1 MIDILYIIWNANP
14 EIISGFPP
22 RWYGLLFAGG
32 FLIGSYIMRWIYK
45 LDGRDPEEVER
56 LTLYMVISTIVG
68 ARLGHCLFY
77 DPVYYLS
84 NPLKILYIWE
94 GGLASHG
101 AAISI
106 ILGMIIYSKKVNE
119 SFFWVMDRIVIV
131 VCLAGA
137 FIRTGNFM
145 NSEILGLPTN
155 NENGVVFV
163 RTVND
168 ILKYRF
174 DGRVEEISFHKRNSE
189 FSENG
194 VPITIRLKY
203 GSDVG
208 LDQFSENNY
217 YKSNVKSYL
226 IGYEGIRNHIYH
238 EPSQDL
244 EYKIFKNGDTYYAEI
259 YTIGIPRHPAQ
270 MYEAFYCLLLFISL
284 LSLWY
289 FRRGALKDGFIFSI
303 FMIALWS
310 LRILDEMLKEN
321 QVDWESD
328 IPLNMGQWL
337 SIPMIILGLI
347 IFFKTYPR
355 SKTTN

>member
-1 MIDILYIIWNANP
+1 MINLFYIIWNANP
-14 EIISGFPP
+14 EIISGLPP
-22 RWYGLLFAGG
+22 RWYGLLFALG

-56 LTLYMVISTIVG
+56 LTLYMVIATIIG
-68 ARLGHCLFY
+68 ARVGHCLFY

-106 ILGMIIYSKKVNE
+106 ILGMVIYSRKVNE
-119 SFFWVMDRIVIV
+119 KFFWVMDRIVIV

-145 NSEILGLPTN
+145 NSEILGLPT
-155 NENGVVFV
+155 ESGNGVVFAKS
-163 RTVND
+163 VND
-168 ILKYRF
+168 ILMFRF
-174 DGRVEEISFHKRNSE
+174 DGRVDEINFIKRSGE
-189 FSENG
+189 ITENG

-203 GSDVG
+203 GEGVG
-208 LDQFSENNY
+208 VDELSENNY

-226 IGYEGIRNHIYH
+226 MGYEGIRNHIY
-238 EPSQDL
+238 EESDKEL
-244 EYKIFKNGDTYYAEI
+244 DYKLFKNGNTYYAEI

-270 MYEAFYCLLLFISL
+270 MYEALYCLLLFISL

-289 FRRGALKDGFIFSI
+289 FKRESLKDGFIFSI
-303 FMIALWS
+303 FMIVLWS
-310 LRILDEMLKEN
+310 LRIIDELFKEN
-321 QVDWESD
+321 QVDWEAD

-347 IFFKTYPR
+347 IFIKTYPSR
-355 SKTTN
+355 KKL

>member
-1 MIDILYIIWNANP
+1 MINLFYIIWHAKP
-14 EIISGFPP
+14 EIISGLPR
-22 RWYGLLFAGG
+22 RWYGLLFALG

-56 LTLYMVISTIVG
+56 LTLYMVIATIVG

-77 DPVYYLS
+77 DPIYYLS
-84 NPLKILYIWE
+84 NTIKILYIWE

-106 ILGMIIYSKKVNE
+106 ILGMVIYSRKVNE
-119 SFFWVMDRIVIV
+119 NFFWVMDRIVIV

-145 NSEILGLPTN
+145 NSEILGLPTDSG
-155 NENGVVFV
+155 NGVVFAKS
-163 RTVND
+163 VND
-168 ILKYRF
+168 ILKFRF
-174 DGRVEEISFHKRNSE
+174 DGRVEDITFHKRDGNIT
-189 FSENG
+189 ENG

-203 GSDVG
+203 GEGVG
-208 LDQFSENNY
+208 VDENSENNY

-226 IGYEGIRNHIYH
+226 MGYEGIRSHIYE
-238 EPSQDL
+238 EPNEEL
-244 EYKIFKNGDTYYAEI
+244 NYKIFKNGDVYYAEI

-270 MYEAFYCLLLFISL
+270 MYEALYCLLLFVTL

-289 FRRGALKDGFIFSI
+289 FKRESLKDGFIFSI
-303 FMIALWS
+303 FMIVLWS
-310 LRILDEMLKEN
+310 LRIIDELFKEN
-321 QVDWESD
+321 QVDWEAD

-347 IFFKTYPR
+347 IFIKTFP
-355 SKTTN
+355 SKK

>member
-1 MIDILYIIWNANP
+1 MMNLFYIIWNANP
-14 EIISGFPP
+14 EIISGLPP
-22 RWYGLLFAGG
+22 RWYGLLFALG

-56 LTLYMVISTIVG
+56 LTLYMVVATIVG
-68 ARLGHCLFY
+68 ARVGHCLFY
-77 DPVYYLS
+77 DPIYYLS

-106 ILGMIIYSKKVNE
+106 ILGMVIYSRKVNE
-119 SFFWVMDRIVIV
+119 TFFWVMDRIVIV

-145 NSEILGLPTN
+145 NSEILGLPT
-155 NENGVVFV
+155 ESGSGVVFAKS
-163 RTVND
+163 VND
-168 ILKYRF
+168 ILIFRF
-174 DGRVEEISFHKRNSE
+174 DGRVDDISFHKRSDE
-189 FSENG
+189 MTENG

-203 GSDVG
+203 GDGVG
-208 LDQFSENNY
+208 VDELSENNY

-226 IGYEGIRNHIYH
+226 MGYEGIRNHIYE
-238 EPSQDL
+238 EPNKELDYRL
-244 EYKIFKNGDTYYAEI
+244 FKNGDTYYAEI

-270 MYEAFYCLLLFISL
+270 MYEALYCLLLFVSL

-289 FRRGALKDGFIFSI
+289 FKRESLKDGFIFSI
-303 FMIALWS
+303 FMIVLWS
-310 LRILDEMLKEN
+310 LRIIDELFKEN
-321 QVDWESD
+321 QVDWEAD

-337 SIPMIILGLI
+337 SIPMIILGII
-347 IFFKTYPR
+347 IFIKTYP
-355 SKTTN
+355 SKK

>member
-1 MIDILYIIWNANP
+1 MINLFYIIWNANP
-14 EIISGFPP
+14 EIISGLPP
-22 RWYGLLFAGG
+22 RWYGLLFALG

-56 LTLYMVISTIVG
+56 LTLYMVVATVVG
-68 ARLGHCLFY
+68 ARVGHCLFY

-84 NPLKILYIWE
+84 NPIKILYIWE

-106 ILGMIIYSKKVNE
+106 ILGMVIYTRKVNE
-119 SFFWVMDRIVIV
+119 KFFWVMDRIVIV

-145 NSEILGLPTN
+145 NSEILGLPT
-155 NENGVVFV
+155 ESGNGVVFAKS
-163 RTVND
+163 VND
-168 ILKYRF
+168 ILMFRF
-174 DGRVEEISFHKRNSE
+174 DGRVDEISFFKRSDEISE
-189 FSENG
+189 KG

-203 GSDVG
+203 GEGVG
-208 LDQFSENNY
+208 VDELSENNY

-226 IGYEGIRNHIYH
+226 MGYEGIRSHIYE
-238 EPSQDL
+238 EPDKEL
-244 EYKIFKNGDTYYAEI
+244 DYKIFKNGNNYYAEI
-259 YTIGIPRHPAQ
+259 YTLGIPRHPAQ
-270 MYEAFYCLLLFISL
+270 MYEALYCLLLFISL

-289 FRRGALKDGFIFSI
+289 FKRGSLKDGFIFSI
-303 FMIALWS
+303 FMIVLWS
-310 LRILDEMLKEN
+310 LRIIDELFKEN
-321 QVDWESD
+321 QVDWEAE

-347 IFFKTYPR
+347 IFIKTYP
-355 SKTTN
+355 SKK

>member
-1 MIDILYIIWNANP
+1 M
-14 EIISGFPP
+14 
-22 RWYGLLFAGG
+22 GLGVFAFG

-56 LTLYMVISTIVG
+56 LTLYMVVATIVG
-68 ARLGHCLFY
+68 ARVGHCLFY
-77 DPVYYLS
+77 DPIYYLS

-106 ILGMIIYSKKVNE
+106 ILGMVIYSRKVNE
-119 SFFWVMDRIVIV
+119 TFFWVMDRIVIV

-145 NSEILGLPTN
+145 NSEILGLPT
-155 NENGVVFV
+155 ESGSGVVFAKS
-163 RTVND
+163 VND
-168 ILKYRF
+168 ILMFRF
-174 DGRVEEISFHKRNSE
+174 DGRVDEISFHKRSGE
-189 FSENG
+189 MTENG

-203 GSDVG
+203 GDGVG
-208 LDQFSENNY
+208 VDELSENNY

-226 IGYEGIRNHIYH
+226 MGYEGIRNHIY
-238 EPSQDL
+238 EESDKEL
-244 EYKIFKNGDTYYAEI
+244 DYRLFKNGNTYYAEI

-270 MYEAFYCLLLFISL
+270 MYEALYCLLLFVSL

-289 FRRGALKDGFIFSI
+289 FKRESLKDGFIFSI
-303 FMIALWS
+303 FMIVLWS
-310 LRILDEMLKEN
+310 LRIIDELFKEN
-321 QVDWESD
+321 QVDWEAD

-337 SIPMIILGLI
+337 SIPMIILGII
-347 IFFKTYPR
+347 IFIKTYP
-355 SKTTN
+355 SKK

>member
-1 MIDILYIIWNANP
+1 MMNLYYIIWNANP
-14 EIISGFPP
+14 EIISGLPP
-22 RWYGLLFAGG
+22 RWYGLLFALG

-56 LTLYMVISTIVG
+56 LTLYMVVATIVG
-68 ARLGHCLFY
+68 ARVGHCLFY
-77 DPVYYLS
+77 DPIYYLS

-106 ILGMIIYSKKVNE
+106 ILGMVIYSRKVNE
-119 SFFWVMDRIVIV
+119 TFFWVMDRIVIV

-145 NSEILGLPTN
+145 NSEILGLPT
-155 NENGVVFV
+155 ESGSGVVFAKS
-163 RTVND
+163 VND
-168 ILKYRF
+168 ILMFRF
-174 DGRVEEISFHKRNSE
+174 DGRVDEISFHERSGE
-189 FSENG
+189 MTENG

-203 GSDVG
+203 GDGVG
-208 LDQFSENNY
+208 VDELSENNY

-226 IGYEGIRNHIYH
+226 MGYEGIRNHIY
-238 EPSQDL
+238 EESDKEL
-244 EYKIFKNGDTYYAEI
+244 DYRLFKNENTYYAEI

-270 MYEAFYCLLLFISL
+270 MYEALYCLLLFVSL

-289 FRRGALKDGFIFSI
+289 FKRESLKDGFIFSI
-303 FMIALWS
+303 FMIVLWS
-310 LRILDEMLKEN
+310 LRIIDELFKEN
-321 QVDWESD
+321 QVDWEAD

-337 SIPMIILGLI
+337 SIPMIILGII
-347 IFFKTYPR
+347 IFIKTYP
-355 SKTTN
+355 SKK

>member
-1 MIDILYIIWNANP
+1 MINLFYIIWNANP
-14 EIISGFPP
+14 EIISGLPP
-22 RWYGLLFAGG
+22 RWYGLLFALG

-56 LTLYMVISTIVG
+56 LTLYMVIATIIG
-68 ARLGHCLFY
+68 ARVGHCLFY

-106 ILGMIIYSKKVNE
+106 ILGMVIYSRKVNE
-119 SFFWVMDRIVIV
+119 KFFWVMDRIVIV

-145 NSEILGLPTN
+145 NSEILGLPT
-155 NENGVVFV
+155 ESGNGVVFAKS
-163 RTVND
+163 VND
-168 ILKYRF
+168 ILMFRF
-174 DGRVEEISFHKRNSE
+174 DGRIDEISFHKRSGE
-189 FSENG
+189 MTENG

-203 GSDVG
+203 GDGVG
-208 LDQFSENNY
+208 VDELSENNY

-226 IGYEGIRNHIYH
+226 MGYEGIRNHIY
-238 EPSQDL
+238 EESDKEL
-244 EYKIFKNGDTYYAEI
+244 DYRLFKNGNTYYAEI

-270 MYEAFYCLLLFISL
+270 MYEALYCLLLFVSL

-289 FRRGALKDGFIFSI
+289 FKRESLKDGFIFSI
-303 FMIALWS
+303 FMIVLWS
-310 LRILDEMLKEN
+310 LRIIDELFKEN
-321 QVDWESD
+321 QVDWEAD

-337 SIPMIILGLI
+337 SIPMIILGII
-347 IFFKTYPR
+347 IFIKTYP
-355 SKTTN
+355 SKK

>member
-1 MIDILYIIWNANP
+1 MIEILYFIWNANP

-56 LTLYMVISTIVG
+56 LTLYMVIATIIG

-84 NPLKILYIWE
+84 NPIKILYIWE
-94 GGLASHG
+94 GGFASHG

-106 ILGMIIYSKKVNE
+106 ILGMVIYSRKVNE

-174 DGRVEEISFHKRNSE
+174 DGRVDEITFHKRNSE
-189 FSENG
+189 ATEYG
-194 VPITIRLKY
+194 VPITIRMKY
-203 GSDVG
+203 GSNVG
-208 LDQFSENNY
+208 VDEQAENNY

-226 IGYEGIRNHIYH
+226 IGYEGIRNHIY
-238 EPSQDL
+238 QDPNVDL
-244 EYKIFKNGDTYYAEI
+244 DYKIFRNGNTYYAEI

-270 MYEAFYCLLLFISL
+270 MYEALYCLLLFISL
-284 LSLWY
+284 LSIWY
-289 FRRGALKDGFIFSI
+289 FKRESLNDGFIFSI

-310 LRILDEMLKEN
+310 LRILDETLKEN
-321 QVDWESD
+321 QVDWEAD

-347 IFFKTYPR
+347 IFYKTYP
-355 SKTTN
+355 SKKSS

>member
-1 MIDILYIIWNANP
+1 MMNLFYIIWNANP
-14 EIISGFPP
+14 EIISGLPP
-22 RWYGLLFAGG
+22 RWYGLLFALG

-56 LTLYMVISTIVG
+56 LTLYMVVATIVG
-68 ARLGHCLFY
+68 ARVGHCLFY

-106 ILGMIIYSKKVNE
+106 ILGMVIYSRKVNE
-119 SFFWVMDRIVIV
+119 KFFWVMDRIVIV

-145 NSEILGLPTN
+145 NSEILGLPT
-155 NENGVVFV
+155 ESGNGVVF
-163 RTVND
+163 TKSVND
-168 ILKYRF
+168 ILMFRF
-174 DGRVEEISFHKRNSE
+174 DGRVDEINFIKRSGE
-189 FSENG
+189 ITENG

-203 GSDVG
+203 GEGVG
-208 LDQFSENNY
+208 VDELSENNY

-226 IGYEGIRNHIYH
+226 MGYEGIRNHIY
-238 EPSQDL
+238 EESDKEL
-244 EYKIFKNGDTYYAEI
+244 DYKLFKNGNTYYAEI

-270 MYEAFYCLLLFISL
+270 MYEALYCLLLFISL

-289 FRRGALKDGFIFSI
+289 FKRESLKDGFIFSI
-303 FMIALWS
+303 FMIVLWS
-310 LRILDEMLKEN
+310 LRIIDELFKEN
-321 QVDWESD
+321 QVDWEAD

-347 IFFKTYPR
+347 IFIKTYPLR
-355 SKTTN
+355 KKL

>member
-1 MIDILYIIWNANP
+1 MSSEAKVSYDLK
-14 EIISGFPP
+14 
-22 RWYGLLFAGG
+22 RFAG
-32 FLIGSYIMRWIYK
+32 IR
-45 LDGRDPEEVER
+45 RDYTPEEVER
-56 LTLYMVISTIVG
+56 LTLYMVVATIVG
-68 ARLGHCLFY
+68 ARVGHCLFY

-106 ILGMIIYSKKVNE
+106 ILGMVIYSRKVNE
-119 SFFWVMDRIVIV
+119 KFFWVMDRIVIV

-145 NSEILGLPTN
+145 NSEILGLPT
-155 NENGVVFV
+155 ESGNGVVFAKS
-163 RTVND
+163 VND
-168 ILKYRF
+168 ILMFWF
-174 DGRVEEISFHKRNSE
+174 DGRVDEINFIKRSGE
-189 FSENG
+189 ITENG

-203 GSDVG
+203 GEEVG
-208 LDQFSENNY
+208 VDELSENNY

-226 IGYEGIRNHIYH
+226 MGYEGIRNHIY
-238 EPSQDL
+238 EESDKEL
-244 EYKIFKNGDTYYAEI
+244 DYKLFKNGNTYYAEI

-270 MYEAFYCLLLFISL
+270 MYEALYCLLLFISL

-289 FRRGALKDGFIFSI
+289 FKRGSLKDGFIFSI
-303 FMIALWS
+303 FMIVLWS
-310 LRILDEMLKEN
+310 LRIIDELFKEN
-321 QVDWESD
+321 QVDWEAD

-347 IFFKTYPR
+347 IFIKTYPSR
-355 SKTTN
+355 KKL